1 MKFPKQA
8 KHAFTLSGISAAR
21 PYQPGVYG
29 IFNSSCCIYIA
40 KAEDI
45 RASLLQ
51 HFQRSSDMSCC
62 IFENEPDYWLATIV
76 DRSLLSFWE
85 NILLGECSP
94 VCISTPFEAR
104 NM

>member
-1 MKFPKQA
+1 MVFPKQV
-8 KHAFTLSGISAAR
+8 KHEFTLSGISAAH

-29 IFNSSCCIYIA
+29 IFNHSRCIYVA

-51 HFQRSSDMSCC
+51 HFEGRSDVSCC
-62 IFENEPDYWLATIV
+62 IFENEPVYWLATIV

-85 NILLGECSP
+85 NILLSECRP
-94 VCISTPFEAR
+94 VCISKPFEKL
-104 NM
+104 

>member
-1 MKFPKQA
+1 MMIFPKQV
-8 KHAFTLSGISAAR
+8 KHEFTLSGISAAHH
-21 PYQPGVYG
+21 YQPGVYG
-29 IFNSSCCIYIA
+29 IFNHTGCIYIA

-51 HFQRSSDMSCC
+51 HFQGGSDISCC
-62 IFENEPDYWLATIV
+62 IFENEPVYWLATIV

-85 NILLGECSP
+85 NILLSECSP

-104 NM
+104 